1 MRDSL
6 PSAWLSIQRRM
17 LPSVSQGIVVV
28 GTAEADR
35 FALSAI
41 WPEGCEPEPELIE
54 AARQALTQRV
64 TVVQQ
69 GGDEEPA
76 TIVSCP
82 VIVDGRP
89 CAAVAFR
96 MDDTVN
102 DPRRAVAP
110 LVEAGAGMLGLR

>member
-1 MRDSL
+1 MRAT
-6 PSAWLSIQRRM
+6 PESAWLSLQRRM
-17 LPSVSQGIVVV
+17 LPSVSQGIVAV
-28 GTAEADR
+28 GEVHADR
-35 FALSAI
+35 FALRAI

-76 TIVSCP
+76 TRVSSP
-82 VIVDGRP
+82 VIIDGRP

-96 MDDTVN
+96 MDDTVD

-110 LVEAGAGMLGLR
+110 LVEAGAGI